1 MRESSNWTLNLG
13 RFAGVPVRL
22 HASFIVGA
30 MFAIYIAGKSSSDH
44 DYSFY
49 GFLFALIWFG
59 SLLLHQ
65 FGHLVAA
72 WRIGANVDRIV
83 IGPLGDMAPA
93 TVPHEPHRELVV
105 ALAGPVTQL
114 LVLVIVTPALI
125 VAKEN
130 VLELVLSPL
139 GPHNLVSGGPNGDGF
154 WLILLK
160 LTFWCNWLLFL
171 VNLLPAFPLDSGRA
185 LFCGLRPA
193 LGDKVAIDA
202 VARGGLIVTVIA
214 LMLWSFLAQG
224 GADAPLVPI
233 WLPLSLLTLHLFFTA
248 RNEMARLDDDERDGD
263 LLGYDFSQG
272 YTSLERGGENSRRR
286 GPNFIQSW
294 LEKRR
299 DQKRRRAREIEEEEE
314 RRVDEILAR
323 VKDAGMG
330 ALSAE
335 ERALLERVSQRY
347 RNRQG
352 NP

>member
-1 MRESSNWTLNLG
+1 
-13 RFAGVPVRL
+13 RL

-30 MFAIYIAGKSSSDH
+30 LFAIYIAGQASSTEH
-44 DYSFY
+44 DYRFY
-49 GFLFALIWFG
+49 GFLAVLIWFG
-59 SLLLHQ
+59 SLAIHQ

-72 WRIGANVDRIV
+72 WRVGANVERIV
-83 IGPLGDMAPA
+83 IGPLGDMVPA
-93 TVPHEPHRELVV
+93 TAPHEPHRELVV
-105 ALAGPVTQL
+105 ALAGPVAQL
-114 LVLVIVTPALI
+114 LVLVIVAPALI

-130 VLELVLSPL
+130 VLDLVLSPL
-139 GPHNLVSGGPNGDGF
+139 GPHNLVSGGPNGDGL
-154 WLILLK
+154 WAVMPKLI
-160 LTFWCNWLLFL
+160 FWCNWLLFL
-171 VNLLPAFPLDSGRA
+171 VNILPAFPLDAGRA

-193 LGDKVAIDA
+193 LGDKVAVDA
-202 VARGGLIVTVIA
+202 VARGGLIVTIIG

-224 GADAPLVPI
+224 GADTPLVPT
-233 WLPLSLLTLHLFFTA
+233 WLPLWLLTLHLFFTA
-248 RNEMARLDDDERDGD
+248 RHEIARLDDDERDGD

-272 YTSLERGGENSRRR
+272 YTSLERTGETSRRR
-286 GPNFIQSW
+286 GPNLIQSW

-330 ALSAE
+330 GLSPE